1 MTYRSDRP
9 LEMDVVRQGANA
21 VLKMH
26 GSVRMADAEVM
37 RTALDEL
44 TNNQA
49 TPIVLDMTDLDFI
62 CSTGLGAI
70 ISAHLRTRHYQG
82 RICLVAPQPS
92 VMELLETTRL
102 TKLFGVFPAIDQAL
116 A

>member
-1 MTYRSDRP
+1 MTYKSDRP
-9 LEMDVVRQGANA
+9 LEIDVVRQGDNA
-21 VLKMH
+21 VLTMH

-37 RTALDEL
+37 RATLEEL
-44 TNNQA
+44 TGNLA

-70 ISAHLRTRHYQG
+70 ISAHLKTRHYKG
-82 RICLVAPQPS
+82 RVCLVAPQAS

-102 TKLFGVFPAIDQAL
+102 TMLFGVFPAIDQAL